1 MISFSQISN
10 WRASAVNQ
18 PLASLSVKFFGQ
30 EIGFANIDKAA
41 VDQLIQV
48 KSDIKLVLSQ
58 LINTFN

>member
-48 KSDIKLVLSQ
+48 KKV
-58 LINTFN
+58 T